1 MSNIRRGVHC
11 TSAKRKLKT
20 EKGITLVALVLTIIV
35 LLILAGISLNLILG
49 DGGILN
55 RTTNARKTSDLAGAQ
70 EKVELLVAEA
80 SYDYLQARYVNGN
93 GSLAEGKDEYILNL
107 LSQKVG
113 SFEGC
118 TLALTDH
125 VLTLSKDGKSVTG
138 TIGTDG
144 TLTWADSTSG
154 GSTNTV
160 ANTSTNTTS
169 NTTSNTVENT
179 TGGGTGTVT
188 SLKFADANGNEQA
201 DVGEAV
207 EYNIPYTDVYNT
219 STTYTKDNGWLL
231 LSATEETAGS
241 GIYTVKLMSA
251 GIPAKLYYHYST
263 NAPGDWWGTAEQ
275 AGSSNSNSRAA
286 YGLEHKFE
294 SITFEQNITP
304 VANGNGSYTSIG
316 TSTGNVTGAIFKAG
330 SNVSVHNMTY
340 TEANSLGSNDARK
353 VGTGSSYYWLAS
365 PNTNYPDHLYFV
377 RSDGYINS
385 GGNGTY
391 GVRPVVSISGVTLSA
406 KSQ

>member
-1 MSNIRRGVHC
+1 M
-11 TSAKRKLKT
+11 
-20 EKGITLVALVLTIIV
+20 
-35 LLILAGISLNLILG
+35 
-49 DGGILN
+49 
-55 RTTNARKTSDLAGAQ
+55 Q
-70 EKVELLVAEA
+70 
-80 SYDYLQARYVNGN
+80 Q
-93 GSLAEGKDEYILNL
+93 
-107 LSQKVG
+107 
-113 SFEGC
+113 
-118 TLALTDH
+118 
-125 VLTLSKDGKSVTG
+125 
-138 TIGTDG
+138 
-144 TLTWADSTSG
+144 
-154 GSTNTV
+154 
-160 ANTSTNTTS
+160 
-169 NTTSNTVENT
+169 
-179 TGGGTGTVT
+179 
-188 SLKFADANGNEQA
+188 
-201 DVGEAV
+201 
-207 EYNIPYTDVYNT
+207 
-219 STTYTKDNGWLL
+219 KDNGWLL

-365 PNTNYPDHLYFV
+365 PNANDTNGLDYV
-377 RSDGYINS
+377 SS
-385 GGNGTY
+385 GGNISNSGYSITY